1 MLRQR
6 LTRFHGLLA
15 TSLLA
20 SLWAVMACP
29 RATAWLLVGGVA
41 CTAGLLAG
49 LGVAFPQ
56 WQMFGQSVCQVSTD
70 RRLVAVTFDDGP
82 DPEATPAL
90 LDQLGR
96 AGVRATFFCV
106 GEWVARHPELARLV
120 ASEGHLIGN
129 HSWGHSRGTNL
140 YRVARLREDLQRT
153 QAEIARVT
161 GQSPAF
167 FRPPM
172 GLTNP
177 RVFRVVRELNLT
189 VIGWSARGLDRREP
203 SPERI
208 VGRLMRGLK
217 PGAIFLLHD
226 GGVPADRLRNVVE
239 LLIDKLKAQ
248 GYQPVRLDELMATAK
263 HP

>member
-15 TSLLA
+15 A
-20 SLWAVMACP
+20 SLAVSLVVVIACP
-29 RATAWLLVGGVA
+29 RVTAWLLIGGVA
-41 CTAGLLAG
+41 GAAGLLAG

-56 WQMFGQSVCQVSTD
+56 WQMFGHSVCQVSTE

-82 DPEATPAL
+82 DPDATAAL

-106 GEWVARHPELARLV
+106 GERVAHHPELARLV

-129 HSWGHSRGTNL
+129 HSWGHRRGTNL
-140 YRVARLREDLQRT
+140 FSVARLREDLQRA

-177 RVFRVVRELNLT
+177 RIFRVVRELNLM
-189 VIGWSARGLDRREP
+189 VIGWSARGFDRREP

-208 VGRLMRGLK
+208 VGRLMRGLR
-217 PGAIFLLHD
+217 PGAILLLHD
-226 GGVPADRLRNVVE
+226 GGVPAERLRKVVE

-263 HP
+263 RP

>member
-1 MLRQR
+1 MLHQR

-15 TSLLA
+15 TSLLV
-20 SLWAVMACP
+20 SLLAVLACP
-29 RATAWLLVGGVA
+29 PGIAWRLVGAVA
-41 CTAGLLAG
+41 GAAALLAG

-56 WQMFGQSVCQVSTD
+56 WQMFGHSVCQVATT
-70 RRLVAVTFDDGP
+70 RRLVALTFDDGP
-82 DPEATPAL
+82 DPVATPAL

-129 HSWGHSRGTNL
+129 HSWGHSHGTNL
-140 YRVARLREDLQRT
+140 FSVGRLREDLQRT

-177 RVFRVVRELNLT
+177 RIFRVARELNLT
-189 VIGWSARGLDRREP
+189 VIGWSARGLDQREP

-226 GGVPADRLRNVVE
+226 GGVPAERLRKVVE